1 MIYVTIALLIEP
13 DVVESDYLPELDK
26 LLPVI

>member
-1 MIYVTIALLIEP
+1 MICVTVALLIEP
-13 DVVESDYLPELDK
+13 DVVESDHLTELDK